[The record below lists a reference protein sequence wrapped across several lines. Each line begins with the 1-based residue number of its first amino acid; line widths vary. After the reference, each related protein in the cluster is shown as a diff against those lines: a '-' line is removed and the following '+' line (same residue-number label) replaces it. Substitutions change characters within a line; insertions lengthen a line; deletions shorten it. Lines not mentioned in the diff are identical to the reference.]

1 MTQTNSHGEEPP
13 KPPEVLEEA
22 RFAASVQRLREQ
34 AGISQTAL
42 ARQMSEAGWS
52 GFHQTT
58 ISRIEKGVRPVRL
71 GEARALARLL
81 GSSVPT
87 MYSPVGL
94 EQITGELR
102 QLETVLSESLSA
114 LARNG
119 VELVQ
124 RQADAR
130 SRLIA
135 LERQA
140 ASIMERDHL
149 DDRAPKVRQF
159 RHALEMAEKFARAEW
174 ADTVERALDMDAAM
188 DDPDS
193 PYYVPDDGEMDAA
206 ASRAVDE
213 LIDFKRGK

>member
-1 MTQTNSHGEEPP
+1 MTQNNSQAGEPP
-13 KPPEVLEEA
+13 EPPEALEEA
-22 RFAASVQRLREQ
+22 RFAASVQRLREH

-42 ARQMSEAGWS
+42 AKQMSEAGWS

-102 QLETVLSESLSA
+102 QLESVLSESLSR
-114 LARNG
+114 LARSG

-130 SRLIA
+130 SRLVAIEQQA
-135 LERQA
+135 KSILERD
-140 ASIMERDHL
+140 RL
-149 DDRAPKVRQF
+149 DDRAPRVRQF
-159 RHALEMAEKFARAEW
+159 RQALAMVKKFATAEW
-174 ADTVERALDMDAAM
+174 VDTVERALDMDAAM

-193 PYYVPDDGEMDAA
+193 PYYVPSDTEMDAA
-206 ASRAVDE
+206 ASRSIDE
-213 LIDFKRGK
+213 LVSFERGK